1 MRYSNELETEIL
13 NAKDDIL
20 EKSTKDGMQVEI
32 NQWILWIEEKIN
44 QKNKFLSMIEN
55 EQT

>member
-32 NQWILWIEEKIN
+32 NQWI
-44 QKNKFLSMIEN
+44 
-55 EQT
+55 